1 MSITTLKRK
10 TDGQYHL
17 SGGKHG
23 MGFRNVISHGIFSLN
38 DPRRVEAHTGEPS
51 LQTRMRGTGYRGHGT
66 ANSLTMGTVVRS
78 SYQNMYD
85 PFDKARVSRPKP
97 VPACPVVQ
105 AGPVTAE
112 ELRQDLAYYELKKEL
127 CNPATPGTCIKTC
140 TEYAHSTQSRLS
152 KQANIVKKMTHSYQD
167 VLTKRKRPL
176 PPGKEHYPPRVS
188 RNSTFTT
195 VPNFTYIEFL
205 KRSECKPYVPSVI
218 EPTVVTSKNNQWY
231 INGLANPT
239 LQLTRGKSYTFKI
252 ESTNVTFYIRSILGP
267 YNEGTI
273 YNDGVTNN
281 GALYYSS
288 PSDYGTLVFAVPL
301 NAPDTLYYDT
311 PDVSGMSGMIKIV

>member
-1 MSITTLKRK
+1 MKRK

-23 MGFRNVISHGIFSLN
+23 MGYRNVISHGIFSLN

-105 AGPVTAE
+105 AGEVTAE
-112 ELRQDLAYYELKKEL
+112 ELRQDIAYYELKKEL
-127 CNPATPGTCIKTC
+127 CNPAMPGTCVKTC

-152 KQANIVKKMTHSYQD
+152 KQPNIVKKMSHSYQD

-195 VPNFTYIEFL
+195 VPNFTYEEFL
-205 KRSECKPYVPSVI
+205 LRKKCKPIILSETTPL
-218 EPTVVTSKNNQWY
+218 VVSGEGYAWY
-231 INGLANPT
+231 ANGISNPT
-239 LQLTRGKSYTFKI
+239 LQLSKGKTYTIQNTNASYP
-252 ESTNVTFYIRSILGP
+252 FYIQSVFGKFDANSL
-267 YNEGTI
+267 YTT
-273 YNDGVTNN
+273 GVMNN
-281 GALYYSS
+281 GAFYTEFTT
-288 PSDYGTLVFAVPL
+288 DTGTLVFSVPL
-301 NAPDTLYYDT
+301 NAPDKLYYGT
-311 PDVSGMSGMIKIV
+311 PAELRMTGIIELV

>member
-1 MSITTLKRK
+1 MKRK

-105 AGPVTAE
+105 AGPVTSE
-112 ELRQDLAYYELKKEL
+112 ELQQDIAYYELKKEL
-127 CNPATPGTCIKTC
+127 CNPETPGTCVKTC

-152 KQANIVKKMTHSYQD
+152 KQPNIVKKMTHSYQD

-195 VPNFTYIEFL
+195 VPSFTYVEFVN
-205 KRSECKPYVPSVI
+205 RVTCHTPD
-218 EPTVVTSKNNQWY
+218 PTPDSMLTITNSGIGTYLIAGASNPIINLVRNQTYNFQINASGHPFWIQTSGGYFNLSNRY
-231 INGLANPT
+231 D
-239 LQLTRGKSYTFKI
+239 S
-252 ESTNVTFYIRSILGP
+252 
-267 YNEGTI
+267 
-273 YNDGVTNN
+273 GVTNN
-281 GALYYSS
+281 GIEIGTITFVVPADA
-288 PSDYGTLVFAVPL
+288 PS
-301 NAPDTLYYDT
+301 TLYY
-311 PDVSGMSGMIKIV
+311 VCQYHSSMNGIIQIV

>member
-78 SYQNMYD
+78 SYQNLYD

-105 AGPVTAE
+105 AGEVTSE
-112 ELRQDLAYYELKKEL
+112 ELQQDIAYYEMKKEL
-127 CNPATPGTCIKTC
+127 CNPSEPGTCTKTC
-140 TEYAHSTQSRLS
+140 TDYAHSTQSRLS
-152 KQANIVKKMTHSYQD
+152 KQPNIVKKMTHSYQD

-188 RNSTFTT
+188 RNSAFTT
-195 VPNFTYIEFL
+195 VPGFTYDEFV
-205 KRSECKPYVPSVI
+205 R
-218 EPTVVTSKNNQWY
+218 
-231 INGLANPT
+231 
-239 LQLTRGKSYTFKI
+239 R
-252 ESTNVTFYIRSILGP
+252 
-267 YNEGTI
+267 
-273 YNDGVTNN
+273 
-281 GALYYSS
+281 
-288 PSDYGTLVFAVPL
+288 
-301 NAPDTLYYDT
+301 
-311 PDVSGMSGMIKIV
+311 VSCPN